1 MKPIFDRTLS
11 VAALTV
17 GGAALVFA
25 TTLVRA
31 LTVETAS
38 ADPSS
43 VTSAENDAPAKD
55 PAAGADMEGAAQSA
69 TGEAAAQ
76 GATSEVEMPKPRVPS
91 ERPLQADEIQLAV
104 DNDPFRPDRQRAAP
118 YRMPDEMVEELPV
131 RRELPPPPDF
141 RVLGIVE
148 QQPGG
153 VALMQVEDATP
164 RVLGVGETWMGYRLE
179 RVAGTVATMVSGDR
193 TLELAVAPPSP
204 QTARPQRAGRG
215 GRNTN
220 AGRGN
225 NNTNARGNAAAAQ
238 AERIRA
244 IVEQLRGQ
252 GAPGEVIERLM
263 QQMVERG
270 IEMPPLRVEVRR
282 RDDDTMNLRMPQPRD
297 R

>member
-1 MKPIFDRTLS
+1 VKPIFDRTLS
-11 VAALTV
+11 VAGLTL
-17 GGAALVFA
+17 GAAALILA

-31 LTVETAS
+31 LTVEQAA
-38 ADPSS
+38 ADPASIAP
-43 VTSAENDAPAKD
+43 VDDAVRDAQPAGSGTD
-55 PAAGADMEGAAQSA
+55 GAPTAA
-69 TGEAAAQ
+69 GEAASQ
-76 GATSEVEMPKPRVPS
+76 GAASEVEMPKPRVPS

-118 YRMPDEMVEELPV
+118 YRMPHEMVDEQPV
-131 RRELPPPPDF
+131 RRELPPPPEF

-148 QQPGG
+148 QRPGG

-164 RVLGVGETWMGYRLE
+164 RVLGVGETWMGYRLD
-179 RVAGTVATMVSGDR
+179 RVSGTVATMVSADR

-204 QTARPQRAGRG
+204 QMARPQRAGRG
-215 GRNTN
+215 ARNTN
-220 AGRGN
+220 AGRR
-225 NNTNARGNAAAAQ
+225 NTGEGGNAAAAQ
-238 AERIRA
+238 AARLRA
-244 IVEQLRGQ
+244 MVEQLRGQ